1 MPMTAADVARL
12 SLRGSW
18 ALDRGELRRN
28 RELRPQLAI
37 RAARLARAL
46 APAAAEMGGWTST
59 ELVVRVAANPDSAR
73 RPDVC
78 VVVGP
83 VPAGGV
89 VEVPPALVAIFD
101 DEQVAGW
108 WLRRGAGTVWV
119 LHRCG
124 ASLLLPG
131 RPAVALGLDDELT
144 VADHPKLA
152 LPVHVACA
160 LRPPAVLRA

>member
-1 MPMTAADVARL
+1 MPMTAARVARL
-12 SLRGSW
+12 SLPGSW
-18 ALDRGELRRN
+18 ALDRGELRRSHEP
-28 RELRPQLAI
+28 RAQLPI
-37 RAARLARAL
+37 RASRLARAL
-46 APAAAEMGGWTST
+46 APAAAEIGGWAST
-59 ELVVRVAANPDSAR
+59 ELVVRVAVDPDSAR

-89 VEVPPALVAIFD
+89 VDVPPALVAIFD

-108 WLRRGAGTVWV
+108 WLRRGAGTVWA

-131 RPAVALGLDDELT
+131 RPAVALGLDDELA
-144 VADHPKLA
+144 VADHPRLA
-152 LPVHVACA
+152 LPVHVACG
-160 LRPPAVLRA
+160 LRPPALLRA